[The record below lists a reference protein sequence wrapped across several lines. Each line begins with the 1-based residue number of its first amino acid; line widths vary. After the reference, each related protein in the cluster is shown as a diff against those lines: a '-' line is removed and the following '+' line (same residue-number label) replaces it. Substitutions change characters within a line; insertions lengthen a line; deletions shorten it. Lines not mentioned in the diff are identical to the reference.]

1 MELYRG
7 KGVVPGIAIGRL
19 YVFEKGKEQVEKISV
34 ADTEAEVVR
43 FQSARGQAME
53 QLDKLYQDA
62 LSRVGEE
69 NAQIFDVHKMML
81 DDLDYIE
88 AIEGRIRK
96 DAVNAEYAVT
106 VTGKEFSA
114 MFSGMDDAYMKA
126 RAVDVIDVSDR
137 LVRLLKGKK
146 EAGLNTDEPV
156 ILLADDLSP
165 SETIQ
170 MDKSKILAFVT
181 RHGSANSHTAIL
193 ARSLNIPSLVNTD
206 IAVSEQYHLREA
218 VVDGA
223 AGLLLLE
230 PDAETLQKKRAE
242 QETLI
247 LENRRLQELIGKE
260 NKTADGRSI
269 RLYANM
275 GNTADVD
282 RVLENDAGGIGLF
295 RSEFLYLGRDS
306 FPTEEEQFE
315 AYKEVLSRMQGK
327 EVIIRTLDIGADKKA
342 DYFGLEPEENPA
354 LGYRAIRICLTRP
367 EIFKTQLRAI
377 YRASAYGNVA
387 IMFPMIISVEEIR
400 KIKEITEQVK
410 TELTAENKEFCD
422 VPLGI
427 MVETPAA
434 ALMSGELAEEVSFFS
449 IGTNDLT
456 QYTLAIDRQNQK
468 LDAFYDAHHPA
479 VLRLIAMTV
488 ENAHKA
494 GIWVGICGELG
505 ADATLTE
512 VFLDMGI
519 DELSVSPSCILKLR
533 DKIRSIGSSRK

>member
-88 AIEGRIRK
+88 AIEGHIRE

-114 MFSGMDDAYMKA
+114 MFSEMDDAYMKA

-377 YRASAYGNVA
+377 YRASAYGNAA

-434 ALMSGELAEEVSFFS
+434 ALMSGELAKEVSFFS

-479 VLRLIAMTV
+479 VLKLIAMTA

-533 DKIRSIGSSRK
+533 DKIRSIGSSKE